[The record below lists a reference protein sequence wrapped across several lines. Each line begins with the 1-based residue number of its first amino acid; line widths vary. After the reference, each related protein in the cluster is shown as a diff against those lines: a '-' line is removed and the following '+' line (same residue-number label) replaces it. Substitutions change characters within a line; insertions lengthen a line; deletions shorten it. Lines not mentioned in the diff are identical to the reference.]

1 MTRRA
6 SITTLLTVSLTL
18 MPLAICGCTGSGI
31 LSEGDT
37 LEQDSSSTSGSAP
50 SSTSAGSTDDGESA
64 ESGTMESDIPPTQPP
79 PPSGPCNLFKQN
91 CPDKY
96 KCVPLAAYGYDLT
109 ACVPYGRQE
118 PGEPCEA
125 IADGFVGEDDC
136 DASSICLDF
145 FPETTDSVCV
155 ELCVGTAANSSCPQP
170 GDSCVHA
177 LNNLYICPLLCDPL
191 IPGQCP
197 SEQTCVPDYADNVIE
212 RFFCFPSTPET
223 VGPGETCMALNN
235 CSDGTICTAEE
246 SYGPDCAGAACCT
259 PYCDLTEIDNTCPGV
274 NQQCVAL
281 FDPEDPNFAAVGSC
295 IVP

>member
-18 MPLAICGCTGSGI
+18 MPLAICGCTGSGV

-64 ESGTMESDIPPTQPP
+64 ESGRWIGHSPHAATAPERAMQSVQAELSRQVQMRPAGGLRLRPHGVRALREAGTGRAMRGHRGRVRGRRRLRRLEHLPRLL
-79 PPSGPCNLFKQN
+79 SGDP
-91 CPDKY
+91 
-96 KCVPLAAYGYDLT
+96 
-109 ACVPYGRQE
+109 
-118 PGEPCEA
+118 
-125 IADGFVGEDDC
+125 I
-136 DASSICLDF
+136 
-145 FPETTDSVCV
+145 SVCV

-212 RFFCFPSTPET
+212 RFFCFPSTPKRS
-223 VGPGETCMALNN
+223 VRVKPAW
-235 CSDGTICTAEE
+235 
-246 SYGPDCAGAACCT
+246 P
-259 PYCDLTEIDNTCPGV
+259 
-274 NQQCVAL
+274 
-281 FDPEDPNFAAVGSC
+281 
-295 IVP
+295 